1 MFTQKFHRMISLA
14 TAGIAV
20 SMLFGCATIQNGGA
34 PAPLSITGRDL
45 IAAGENLADEG
56 DLAIVLKRD
65 VTTADRNAFINARL
79 VSLDINYYSFVSSL
93 SVERQ
98 NADAAVQVAQIALG
112 VAGISTAAARVKT
125 NLAAATAALT
135 GVKAIVDK
143 EYYFNKSIPAL
154 LAMMN
159 AQRFA
164 VLQKIKTSMNDS
176 ADQYDARAVMDDLS
190 AYQRAG
196 TLIGAISAVETLANA
211 LEEQKSGEVRQ
222 LVAYTA
228 PQVDEKRELNVALAA
243 LRVPANEAAAR
254 VSLDTVGKVFGV
266 VPDPKLAYD
275 KAFATVWRA
284 FRSARPSKLP
294 ALRAALK
301 DQKLLTE

>member
-14 TAGIAV
+14 TAGVAV

-34 PAPLSITGRDL
+34 PAPLSITGSDL
-45 IAAGENLADEG
+45 IAADKNLAVDG
-56 DLAIVLKRD
+56 DLAKVLKRE
-65 VTTADRNAFINARL
+65 VTTTERNAFINARL
-79 VSLDINYYSFVSSL
+79 VSLDINYQSFVNSL

-98 NADAAVQVAQIALG
+98 NGDAAVQVAQIALG
-112 VAGISTAAARVKT
+112 VAGVSTAAARVKT
-125 NLAAATAALT
+125 NLAAATAALA

-143 EYYFNKSIPAL
+143 EYYFNKSVPAL

-159 AQRFA
+159 AQRLA
-164 VLQKIKTSMNDS
+164 VLQKIKTSMNEP

-211 LEEQKSGEVRQ
+211 LEEKNSGEVRG
-222 LVAYTA
+222 LVPYTSA
-228 PQVDEKRELNVALAA
+228 QVDEKRELNVALAA

-254 VSLDTVGKVFGV
+254 VSLDIVGKVFGV

-275 KAFATVWRA
+275 KAFAAVWRA
-284 FRSARPSKLP
+284 FRAAPPSKLP